1 MLLIIVCADLMSKMR
16 KAGNK
21 MEDSRYSKIGKV
33 YNGFSTFQLKSLL
46 IKNDAGDWGTEPNE
60 NAVGIIRSTNFNNNG
75 KLDLSDIA
83 YRTLSPQKLE
93 EKRLSSSDILVERS
107 GGSDTQPVGRVGYV
121 TDEITDKKLAFANF
135 IQRISLDETVDAKF
149 VYYCLQ
155 QMYEMGITA
164 SMQFQT
170 TGIRNLDWK
179 FYLKTYLP
187 KPTKEDQTTIANIL
201 SKVDETIAS
210 VQNSI
215 FAAERLKKSLMQNLL
230 TGKMKPDGTYR
241 TPDEFYIDEKFG
253 KVPIGWE
260 VKSIDEI
267 SDFVQYGLN
276 ISSSD
281 NGQIPMLRMNNIVNG
296 EMSDSPLVY
305 VNLNDQL
312 LQQYELEA
320 GDILFNRT
328 NSMDL
333 VGKVGVFRLMGKYVF
348 ASYLIRV
355 RVSKE
360 NNPYYIN
367 LALNS
372 YPIQCSLRSKAT
384 PAVSQANINSKSLR
398 HTQIFKPKKKDE
410 QDLVMSKIEEVEHV
424 ILQKND
430 KVKKLEQLK
439 KSLMQNLLTGKIKI
453 DKDI

>member
-1 MLLIIVCADLMSKMR
+1 MQKRIGDLFDV
-16 KAGNK
+16 KAGGDLQEAYYSSYPTAEAQWPIYANSLENK
-21 MEDSRYSKIGKV
+21 GLYGYTSRPR
-33 YNGFSTFQLKSLL
+33 FS
-46 IKNDAGDWGTEPNE
+46 G
-60 NAVGIIRSTNFNNNG
+60 NAVTITGRGDIGHAEFR
-75 KLDLSDIA
+75 LDAFDAIV
-83 YRTLSPQKLE
+83 
-93 EKRLSSSDILVERS
+93 RLLV
-107 GGSDTQPVGRVGYV
+107 
-121 TDEITDKKLAFANF
+121 L
-135 IQRISLDETVDAKF
+135 
-149 VYYCLQ
+149 
-155 QMYEMGITA
+155 
-164 SMQFQT
+164 
-170 TGIRNLDWK
+170 
-179 FYLKTYLP
+179 LP
-187 KPTKEDQTTIANIL
+187 KAEVDCRYITYYINSHVHFPKESTGVPQLTAPKVKRIKINLPQSKEEQTAIANIL
-201 SKVDETIAS
+201 SKVDEVIAS

-215 FAAERLKKSLMQNLL
+215 AAAERLKKSLMQNLL
-230 TGKMKPDGTYR
+230 TGKMKPDGTFR
-241 TPDEFYIDEKFG
+241 TPEEFYIDEKFG
-253 KVPIGWE
+253 KVPVGWE

-372 YPIQCSLRSKAT
+372 YPIQCLLRSKAT

>member
-1 MLLIIVCADLMSKMR
+1 MMKGWKLDKFKNQIQYKSGYTWSK
-16 KAGNK
+16 
-21 MEDSRYSKIGKV
+21 EQELQ
-33 YNGFSTFQLKSLL
+33 TQ
-46 IKNDAGDWGTEPNE
+46 EPNTVRVLTVTNVQKE
-60 NAVGIIRSTNFNNNG
+60 LDLKEELFLKDVSEKDKVDKAVSKDWCIAVSSNGNRKRIGNAVFIKDDTDYLFASFLTAFRPKPN
-75 KLDLSDIA
+75 SDIIPEFFF
-83 YRTLSPQKLE
+83 RW
-93 EKRLSSSDILVERS
+93 LSSHFVQERLTS
-107 GGSDTQPVGRVGYV
+107 VSEG
-121 TDEITDKKLAFANF
+121 
-135 IQRISLDETVDAKF
+135 
-149 VYYCLQ
+149 
-155 QMYEMGITA
+155 
-164 SMQFQT
+164 T
-170 TGIRNLDWK
+170 TGLGNLDIRFLRNFDIYFPDK
-179 FYLKTYLP
+179 HV
-187 KPTKEDQTTIANIL
+187 QTAIVNIF

-215 FAAERLKKSLMQNLL
+215 DAAERLKKSLMQNLL

>member
-1 MLLIIVCADLMSKMR
+1 MMKGKANNKFSNIPAGWEVKKLKDVFYINELALPANTPSDFQFRYIPIEKVSTNHIDYENCEQFEFQDAPGRARRIIRQNDILISGVRPNLKAFAIFKKPDDKNWICSTGFFVLTAKQPEDNLISYYELLSEICGSQFYSLVVGTNYPAIGDSDIRNIRLILPSSKEE
-16 KAGNK
+16 K
-21 MEDSRYSKIGKV
+21 
-33 YNGFSTFQLKSLL
+33 
-46 IKNDAGDWGTEPNE
+46 
-60 NAVGIIRSTNFNNNG
+60 NAV
-75 KLDLSDIA
+75 
-83 YRTLSPQKLE
+83 
-93 EKRLSSSDILVERS
+93 
-107 GGSDTQPVGRVGYV
+107 
-121 TDEITDKKLAFANF
+121 
-135 IQRISLDETVDAKF
+135 
-149 VYYCLQ
+149 
-155 QMYEMGITA
+155 
-164 SMQFQT
+164 
-170 TGIRNLDWK
+170 
-179 FYLKTYLP
+179 
-187 KPTKEDQTTIANIL
+187 ANIL
-201 SKVDETIAS
+201 SKVDEAIAS

-215 FAAERLKKSLMQNLL
+215 AAAERLKKSLMQNLL
-230 TGKMKPDGTYR
+230 TGKMKPDGTFR
-241 TPDEFYIDEKFG
+241 TPEEFYIDENFG

-348 ASYLIRV
+348 ASYLIRI

>member
-1 MLLIIVCADLMSKMR
+1 MEGWKTDKLMNIISSIA
-16 KAGNK
+16 
-21 MEDSRYSKIGKV
+21 
-33 YNGFSTFQLKSLL
+33 T
-46 IKNDAGDWGTEPNE
+46 
-60 NAVGIIRSTNFNNNG
+60 G
-75 KLDLSDIA
+75 KLDANAMVPNGQYRFYTCAKDFSYIDSFAFDDEALLISGNGEYVGYIHYYKGKFNAYQRVYVLTGFKINVKYLEYYLNKFLPIRINRESSQNNIPYIRLS
-83 YRTLSPQKLE
+83 TLSKMNISYPVSFSEQKM
-93 EKRLSSSDILVERS
+93 I
-107 GGSDTQPVGRVGYV
+107 
-121 TDEITDKKLAFANF
+121 
-135 IQRISLDETVDAKF
+135 
-149 VYYCLQ
+149 
-155 QMYEMGITA
+155 A
-164 SMQFQT
+164 SM
-170 TGIRNLDWK
+170 I
-179 FYLKTYLP
+179 
-187 KPTKEDQTTIANIL
+187 
-201 SKVDETIAS
+201 SKVDEAIAS

-215 FAAERLKKSLMQNLL
+215 AAAERLKKSLIQNLL
-230 TGKMKPDGTYR
+230 TGKMKSDGTFR
-241 TPDEFYIDEKFG
+241 TADEFYIDEKFG

-305 VNLNDQL
+305 VNLNYQL
-312 LQQYELEA
+312 LQQYKLEA

>member
-1 MLLIIVCADLMSKMR
+1 MKGWKEVRIGDLFEI
-16 KAGNK
+16 KAGGDLQEANYSPCRTDHARWAIYANSLENK
-21 MEDSRYSKIGKV
+21 GLYGYTSHPRFRG
-33 YNGFSTFQLKSLL
+33 
-46 IKNDAGDWGTEPNE
+46 
-60 NAVGIIRSTNFNNNG
+60 NAVTITGRGEVGHAEFRDEDFDAIV
-75 KLDLSDIA
+75 
-83 YRTLSPQKLE
+83 
-93 EKRLSSSDILVERS
+93 RLLV
-107 GGSDTQPVGRVGYV
+107 
-121 TDEITDKKLAFANF
+121 L
-135 IQRISLDETVDAKF
+135 
-149 VYYCLQ
+149 
-155 QMYEMGITA
+155 
-164 SMQFQT
+164 
-170 TGIRNLDWK
+170 
-179 FYLKTYLP
+179 LP
-187 KPTKEDQTTIANIL
+187 KVDVDCRYITYYINSFVHFPIESTGVPQLTAPKVKRIKINLPQSKAEQTAIANIL
-201 SKVDETIAS
+201 SKVDEAIAS

-215 FAAERLKKSLMQNLL
+215 AAAERLKKSLMQNLL
-230 TGKMKPDGTYR
+230 TGKMKADGTYR

-253 KVPIGWE
+253 NVPIGWE